1 MLTQQIHK
9 KDIESLL
16 HEYSDIIDAEDF
28 MYRLY
33 VFRKIQEGEQDIR
46 KGRIYSHAQ
55 ALERLTKRWQTSS
68 GPNVRS

>member
-1 MLTQQIHK
+1 MLTQQIPK
-9 KDIESLL
+9 KDVEGLL
-16 HEYSDIIDAEDF
+16 HEFSDMIDVEEF

-33 VFRKIQEGEQDIR
+33 VFQKIQEGEQDIR

-68 GPNVRS
+68 GPNAHS